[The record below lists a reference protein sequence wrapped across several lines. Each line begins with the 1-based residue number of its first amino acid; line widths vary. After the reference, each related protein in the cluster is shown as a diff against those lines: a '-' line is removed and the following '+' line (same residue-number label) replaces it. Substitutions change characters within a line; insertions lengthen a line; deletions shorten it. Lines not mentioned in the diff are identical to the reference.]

1 MQPTSVPG
9 FGLNH
14 VFAHKSVDRKQARPR
29 SKLISKKNKKGG
41 KNPKVIQ
48 KSKNTTLGDN
58 PLRSL
63 NLRNAQSKI
72 KSLIDEDKVKEKF
85 RKNNYEGFEKYGSD
99 EEAENIDYLTSELDR
114 H

>member
-1 MQPTSVPG
+1 M
-9 FGLNH
+9 
-14 VFAHKSVDRKQARPR
+14 
-29 SKLISKKNKKGG
+29 
-41 KNPKVIQ
+41 
-48 KSKNTTLGDN
+48 
-58 PLRSL
+58 RSL

>member
-14 VFAHKSVDRKQARPR
+14 AFAHKSADRKQARPR

-41 KNPKVIQ
+41 KKPKVIQ